1 MAMLLG
7 SRTISM
13 ILTVP
18 EVKELTTTLSQSVDE
33 LHDGSLPVSKIHKP
47 PSIPIYHGSI
57 VSIEQHEENENLADL
72 IVRVPNY
79 QHGSSSVTITAY
91 PSNIDQFNA
100 MVTQRETSFKRRAPI
115 CPILNQPKTDSVN
128 ENPSEAHIPSTNTK
142 HLAIGLRNLSQVFAN
157 SCKSK
162 RATDVNQI
170 AIIPVLP
177 DVEIITENFQ
187 ISSPRKKTLKSRKA
201 DFLTPKILFIK
212 RKCLQIKKKHV
223 ASSKTD
229 SENNITNASQTE
241 IPPKDGKTEQ
251 TTPSPSPPNIPII
264 LIDADSSSAH
274 PYNTLDSDA
283 KDIFQTDT
291 FIITD
296 PINPSSPSI
305 PNEENPDET
314 VYVVHPNGDAYSECY
329 EVTYQFDP
337 EFQQYLDHK
346 SKTVSFPENQDLP
359 YPTINRV
366 PNLSDDIEESS
377 AHIYEEQ
384 PTTDQL
390 ELAKSELDEIPYVNE
405 DYTIIIELLK
415 NILQMNITTNT
426 TDDGTIVD
434 QDQLRETA

>member
-1 MAMLLG
+1 M
-7 SRTISM
+7 
-13 ILTVP
+13 
-18 EVKELTTTLSQSVDE
+18 KELTATLSQSVDE
-33 LHDGSLPVSKIHKP
+33 LHNGSLPVSKIRKP

-57 VSIEQHEENENLADL
+57 VSIEHHEENENLADL

-79 QHGSSSVTITAY
+79 HHGSSSVTITAY

-100 MVTQRETSFKRRAPI
+100 IVTQRETSFKRRAPI
-115 CPILNQPKTDSVN
+115 CPILNQKKTDSVN

-142 HLAIGLRNLSQVFAN
+142 HLAISLRNLSQVFAN

-162 RATDVNQI
+162 RATNVNQI

-187 ISSPRKKTLKSRKA
+187 ISSPRKKTTKSRKT

-212 RKCLQIKKKHV
+212 RKCLQIKKKHA

-229 SENNITNASQTE
+229 SENNITDTSQTE
-241 IPPKDGKTEQ
+241 ISPKDDETEQ
-251 TTPSPSPPNIPII
+251 TTPSPTTPPNIPII

-296 PINPSSPSI
+296 PINPPSPTI

-314 VYVVHPNGDAYSECY
+314 VYIVHPNGDTYSECY

-337 EFQQYLDHK
+337 EFQQYLDRK
-346 SKTVSFPENQDLP
+346 SNKTVSFPESKCQ
-359 YPTINRV
+359 
-366 PNLSDDIEESS
+366 SM
-377 AHIYEEQ
+377 
-384 PTTDQL
+384 
-390 ELAKSELDEIPYVNE
+390 EIV
-405 DYTIIIELLK
+405 
-415 NILQMNITTNT
+415 
-426 TDDGTIVD
+426 
-434 QDQLRETA
+434 

>member
-18 EVKELTTTLSQSVDE
+18 EVKELTATLSQSVDE
-33 LHDGSLPVSKIHKP
+33 RHGGSLPVSKIRKP

-57 VSIEQHEENENLADL
+57 VSIEQHEGNENLADL

-79 QHGSSSVTITAY
+79 HHGSSSVTITAY
-91 PSNIDQFNA
+91 PSNMDQFDA
-100 MVTQRETSFKRRAPI
+100 IVTQRETSFKRRAPI
-115 CPILNQPKTDSVN
+115 CPILNQQKTDSVN
-128 ENPSEAHIPSTNTK
+128 EKSPEAHIPSTSTK

-187 ISSPRKKTLKSRKA
+187 ISSPRKKTTKSRKA

-212 RKCLQIKKKHV
+212 RKCLQIKKKHA

-241 IPPKDGKTEQ
+241 IPSKDGGTEQ
-251 TTPSPSPPNIPII
+251 TAPPPPNIPII

-296 PINPSSPSI
+296 PINPSSPFISD
-305 PNEENPDET
+305 EENPDET
-314 VYVVHPNGDAYSECY
+314 VYVVHPNGDTYSECY

-337 EFQQYLDHK
+337 DFQQYLDRK
-346 SKTVSFPENQDLP
+346 SKTVSFPENHDLP

-366 PNLSDDIEESS
+366 PNLSDNIEESS

-384 PTTDQL
+384 PTK
-390 ELAKSELDEIPYVNE
+390 LAKSELDEIPYLNE

-415 NILQMNITTNT
+415 NVLQMNTTSNT
-426 TDDGTIVD
+426 ADDGTAID
-434 QDQLRETA
+434 QDQPRETA